1 MGVRLAYG
9 RREDVEPAIQN
20 GLIPNE
26 TLIVTAE
33 TLDPEILYYNA
44 NNQLITPLKRA
55 RFETYEEADQWVK
68 EYPSVGCIIAVR
80 DDTAWAPYIV
90 QEGNILSPL
99 KTGGVIYFDTEQIL
113 TNEQQ
118 LQARQN
124 INAASEN
131 LVYVLKD
138 GETIDDVPDDA
149 VIIYDPAD
157 EGLSI
162 EGLDILAEV
171 NMRLDKLFE
180 TMPST
185 TSDLVNDS
193 GFITV
198 LVSDLVNYYSKSETY
213 SRSEIDSK
221 ISLIPKFK
229 ISVVSSLPASGIN
242 ETTVYLLS
250 GGNEDNLYTEYI
262 YVNGKWEILGSQHI
276 DLVGYATESWVIDQ
290 LSSKLDANKLGE
302 AIEIALEEAKA
313 SGEFDGAS
321 DVYIGDEAS
330 MPAGTKVRIN
340 PNGQRMK
347 IPAVDD
353 TLSKAGYTADAK
365 VVGEKFAEQSKSI
378 EEQAERTVP
387 TYTLAEGETPEDAPE
402 WAEEV
407 IDPYNDPE
415 DGGVSKEEFEQ
426 LSEAIADKATLENGV
441 ITFWKAAE
449 TEDGTDTELFT
460 VDISSVGGSG
470 GLDLNNLTLS
480 VTQVGEYQ
488 RLSMSDGA
496 TTKTVDIPITAINDT
511 QVKSAVYA
519 YLDENPPSNTKKV
532 TENDLRIYFGW
543 KFALGDLSAN
553 TTSYSTY
560 SSNAPFWMP
569 AGTVLTK
576 TINAKVE
583 IFRYTGDTSTYAN
596 GFALAKNWTTAV
608 GTTYEIPSDGWYVFL
623 HWGYASSAVPAVYTA
638 ERTGVGGYAAI
649 QKPAFTFEYTADV
662 DFEPAYQF
670 TVDWN
675 CPGINI
681 STTAVEK
688 YTNGLYK
695 ACHRQ
700 PGYPCYMHTQ
710 TNGSIWGRY
719 LVWADLTTTTHSA
732 GYSSDLLSYKDE
744 LWIITTGSDTHDY
757 LTNIMK
763 IKVYENGWVERLGEI
778 HTNLGHINAIRYD
791 EETDTLTWGN
801 GSGNYE
807 LEGEIYII
815 NNFSNSPLVKD
826 YASDIILWDD
836 LVTNGWIESLSVPV
850 ADYGFKA
857 NFIGF
862 CEPIRLDVNTGRRLT
877 TVLLT
882 NDGNTIRFGEIT
894 PTLNDDG
901 SHTYSL
907 TNLTWTKTQDI
918 GDTTET
924 QTASYNHCVQGMDAY
939 NGRAIWGNGHSCVW
953 LASYKIEPASLT
965 TKPQISTTKINRQ
978 DMMLSA
984 LNARGIRGLAVQ
996 GDRLY
1001 LIQDGGI
1008 LWYDAKVAD
1017 RI

>member
-1 MGVRLAYG
+1 MDIETYILTAYDADG
-9 RREDVEPAIQN
+9 NPIGIPAIQGRGIESIVRTVGDGSAGTTDIYTITYTDLSTSTFTVHN
-20 GLIPNE
+20 GADGRQYTLTDEDRAEIASEAAKHINTDGFVSAEQFDTLREAIDDKQIADFVVNVDFNNVSDKSWLDVYTAREEGRRVYLDRFGIRYEYIGEGYDYSDFEFRNGTDVNKAKLYDYHNNVVFNNYRLAEESELPKSDWDQNDE
-26 TLIVTAE
+26 TSK
-33 TLDPEILYYNA
+33 DY
-44 NNQLITPLKRA
+44 
-55 RFETYEEADQWVK
+55 
-68 EYPSVGCIIAVR
+68 VR
-80 DDTAWAPYIV
+80 NRTHWS
-90 QEGNILSPL
+90 EF
-99 KTGGVIYFDTEQIL
+99 GGVTEIMPE
-113 TNEQQ
+113 TN
-118 LQARQN
+118 L
-124 INAASEN
+124 
-131 LVYVLKD
+131 
-138 GETIDDVPDDA
+138 
-149 VIIYDPAD
+149 
-157 EGLSI
+157 
-162 EGLDILAEV
+162 
-171 NMRLDKLFE
+171 
-180 TMPST
+180 
-185 TSDLVNDS
+185 
-193 GFITV
+193 V
-198 LVSDLVNYYSKSETY
+198 LVSDNGGDMGARVLGLAIMFDLTVGETYIINWNGTEYESEAFSYTENSISAVMLGNINIADPTLTDTGAPFVLVYAPDFVSSTFPGATAVVVTRDDSETATM
-213 SRSEIDSK
+213 SIVKRNEIVHPLDEKYIPDSIK
-221 ISLIPKFK
+221 DD
-229 ISVVSSLPASGIN
+229 IN
-242 ETTVYLLS
+242 
-250 GGNEDNLYTEYI
+250 
-262 YVNGKWEILGSQHI
+262 
-276 DLVGYATESWVIDQ
+276 
-290 LSSKLDANKLGE
+290 
-302 AIEIALEEAKA
+302 
-313 SGEFDGAS
+313 
-321 DVYIGDEAS
+321 
-330 MPAGTKVRIN
+330 
-340 PNGQRMK
+340 
-347 IPAVDD
+347 AV
-353 TLSKAGYTADAK
+353 
-365 VVGEKFAEQSKSI
+365 Q
-378 EEQAERTVP
+378 
-387 TYTLAEGETPEDAPE
+387 
-402 WAEEV
+402 EEV
-407 IDPYNDPE
+407 N
-415 DGGVSKEEFEQ
+415 S